1 MGLLPKNRGPWIADN
16 ARRVADLEPKTKN
29 RGPKF
34 MRLSKFVRFQELR
47 VAGRGPW
54 NGVADLGSRTGYH
67 GSRTLGVA
75 VRFAGKGRGYKAQV

>member
-1 MGLLPKNRGPWIADN
+1 
-16 ARRVADLEPKTKN
+16 
-29 RGPKF
+29 

-54 NGVADLGSRTGYH
+54 TGVGGLGSRTGCH

-75 VRFAGKGRGYKAQV
+75 VRFKGKGRGYKGQV

>member
-1 MGLLPKNRGPWIADN
+1 
-16 ARRVADLEPKTKN
+16 
-29 RGPKF
+29 
-34 MRLSKFVRFQELR
+34 MRLSKFVRVQELR